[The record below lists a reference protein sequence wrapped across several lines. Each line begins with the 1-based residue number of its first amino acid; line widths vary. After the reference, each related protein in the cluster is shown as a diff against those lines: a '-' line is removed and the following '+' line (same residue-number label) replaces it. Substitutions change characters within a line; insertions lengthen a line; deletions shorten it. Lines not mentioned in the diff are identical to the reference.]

1 MKIDIRPHPVF
12 AAILLMAVSLLPVM
26 ALKDISPSNE
36 LKYLSIVDEAIENGS
51 IFTFSNHGEPYAD
64 KPPFY
69 FWLAML
75 SRYIFGGHNLLVL
88 SLISFVPAIVTI
100 GVMDR
105 WLLLVSRQTS
115 IRFSWL
121 DRFAGAMMLG
131 TSVMFLG
138 TAIILRMDMLM
149 TMFIVLALYTFYK
162 MYRNTGNTAVEGLLL
177 PFYIFMALFTKGPV
191 GLLMPVLGIFF
202 FLLISGKLKEAGKY
216 LGFRTWGVI
225 ALLCALWF
233 TGVWLEGGREYLE
246 NLLFHQTFDRA
257 VDAFHHKEPV
267 WYYCTAVWYVL
278 APYSLLMIYALFFIR
293 GRALHSTDAGRLFC
307 VCVATTFVMLS
318 LFSSKLSVYMLPI
331 VPFIA
336 YYTVLSAKDAE
347 NTFMMRLS
355 LGLPATLF
363 LLAGLAV
370 FLFPLFSDMLP
381 DGIVPSYVLELA
393 STSNAYFAASVF
405 ILGAAVS
412 IYGICKNLP
421 WTVSVSSTAVSMLL
435 AVLMVI
441 PLVPKVNDYIG
452 YRNMSAV
459 AQELKKASGVQ
470 RYISYGLRSVE
481 NMDVFLG
488 EDVDA
493 YTAVDDFYYADIS
506 GCVLMAKT
514 SALYANPEI
523 AGKVSGLHGVKTGDY
538 TVFVV
543 PRVCGQM
550 SSGATVSSPENF

>member
-202 FLLISGKLKEAGKY
+202 FLLISGKLKEAGVSRVHSNLETSRRYFPNICTTHTFDDKINAIRAAQAAGLSVCSGGIMG
-216 LGFRTWGVI
+216 LGETPEDRIDLALTLRALGVKSVPLNVLNPI
-225 ALLCALWF
+225 PGTPLARNQRLNAEALCRITAVYRFLLPDASIRLA
-233 TGVWLEGGREYLE
+233 GGRG
-246 NLLFHQTFDRA
+246 Q
-257 VDAFHHKEPV
+257 
-267 WYYCTAVWYVL
+267 
-278 APYSLLMIYALFFIR
+278 
-293 GRALHSTDAGRLFC
+293 
-307 VCVATTFVMLS
+307 
-318 LFSSKLSVYMLPI
+318 
-331 VPFIA
+331 
-336 YYTVLSAKDAE
+336 
-347 NTFMMRLS
+347 
-355 LGLPATLF
+355 
-363 LLAGLAV
+363 
-370 FLFPLFSDMLP
+370 LP
-381 DGIVPSYVLELA
+381 DKGRSCFLSGANAAISAGSHSFSRILA
-393 STSNAYFAASVF
+393 AATERAAANLRSSISPAAS
-405 ILGAAVS
+405 LS
-412 IYGICKNLP
+412 D
-421 WTVSVSSTAVSMLL
+421 TS
-435 AVLMVI
+435 
-441 PLVPKVNDYIG
+441 
-452 YRNMSAV
+452 
-459 AQELKKASGVQ
+459 
-470 RYISYGLRSVE
+470 E
-481 NMDVFLG
+481 NM
-488 EDVDA
+488 
-493 YTAVDDFYYADIS
+493 
-506 GCVLMAKT
+506 
-514 SALYANPEI
+514 PEI
-523 AGKVSGLHGVKTGDY
+523 FP
-538 TVFVV
+538 VFSCEV
-543 PRVCGQM
+543 R
-550 SSGATVSSPENF
+550 A